1 MSNERRRRLPHFL
14 CGSGSGHFRHLQSVY
29 GGVDPEFRRRAA
41 VISTASWSLAPERC
55 WESLR
60 HESRAKQI
68 ELHPAPVF
76 IIGHWQSGHSL
87 MHELMAN
94 DPQFAV
100 VRLLHSV
107 LPKCW
112 VTLEPCVQQFL
123 AKRLNRTRHVD
134 DLPLSLDA
142 PQGDDF
148 AMASLSDISIYHA
161 YTFPRAAE
169 LAFRRAVLLEGL
181 SDEEVHQWQQT
192 YRSFLQKVAWF
203 TAKSRRLDE
212 SPSRATSYRLLS
224 RNGTNTGRIP
234 RVLEMFPQAKFIHL
248 VRNPYHV
255 YAAQSQRWRELT
267 ALWGLQ
273 SVPLESLTS
282 HAVGC
287 YQAMLQKYLADRNQ
301 IPVGQLAE
309 VQYEELLENPM
320 STLESVYSQLAL
332 SGFDELRS
340 RLDNAASARPGKL
353 AGHDSTLSEQERE
366 IVANEWRFAFEAFGY
381 PQ

>member
-1 MSNERRRRLPHFL
+1 MSDERKRRLPHFL
-14 CGSGSGHFRHLQSVY
+14 CGSAPGHWRHLQSVY
-29 GGVDPEFRRRAA
+29 GGVDASFRRRAA
-41 VISTASWSLAPERC
+41 VIKGASWSLAPERC

-60 HESRAKQI
+60 HESRAKQF

-76 IIGHWQSGHSL
+76 IVGHWQSGHSL
-87 MHELMAN
+87 MHELMAH

-112 VTLEPCVQQFL
+112 VTLEPCVRRFL

-148 AMASLSDISIYHA
+148 AMAGLCDVSIYHA

-181 SDEEVHQWQQT
+181 SDADVRAWQQT
-192 YRSFLQKVAWF
+192 YRGFLQKVAWF
-203 TAKSRRLDE
+203 TGKA
-212 SPSRATSYRLLS
+212 RLLS

-248 VRNPYHV
+248 VRNPYQV
-255 YAAQSQRWRELT
+255 YSAQTERWRELT
-267 ALWGLQ
+267 GLWGLQ

-287 YQAMLQKYLADRNQ
+287 YQAMLQKYLADRTQ
-301 IPVGQLAE
+301 IPAGQLAE
-309 VQYEELLENPM
+309 VRYEELLENPV
-320 STLESVYSQLAL
+320 SILECVYSQLGL

-340 RLDNAASARPGKL
+340 RLDNAAFARPGKL
-353 AGHDSTLSEQERE
+353 AGHDSVLLESQRE
-366 IVANEWRFAFEAFGY
+366 LVAKEWRFAFEAFGY
-381 PQ
+381 PR